1 MATWV
6 EKSIGIVLVITAV
19 FWATYHLVSVHQFQP
34 AFLRLGPMPILMV
47 GLLLWLH
54 GQYRAVH
61 FSRVRREYQT
71 RFRDF

>member
-6 EKSIGIVLVITAV
+6 EKLIGILLVITAV
-19 FWATYHLVSVHQFQP
+19 LWAAYHLLSVHPFQP
-34 AFLRLGPMPILMV
+34 GFFRLGPMQVLMV